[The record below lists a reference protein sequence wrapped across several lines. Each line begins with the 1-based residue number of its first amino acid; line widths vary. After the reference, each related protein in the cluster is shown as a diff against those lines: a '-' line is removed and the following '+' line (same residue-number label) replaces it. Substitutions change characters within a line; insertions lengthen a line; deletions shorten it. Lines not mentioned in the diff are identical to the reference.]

1 MSERARI
8 LEMLKEGKITVAE
21 AEKLL
26 DALGGE
32 EAPEGGL
39 VEMKDK
45 RGRKPRKLHVKVDA
59 LDNSKK
65 AKVNISIPLSIV
77 KTFGPMIINNLPKDA
92 KEELNKSGVDLVG
105 IIRDIDSFIAEASE
119 EDIVNIDT
127 EGDDAAR
134 VRIYLE

>member
-1 MSERARI
+1 MNDRARI

-21 AEKLL
+21 AETLL
-26 DALGGE
+26 DAINGE
-32 EAPEGGL
+32 ETPENGL

-65 AKVNISIPLSIV
+65 AKVNISIPLSLV
-77 KTFGPMIINNLPKDA
+77 KTFGPMIVKNMPKDA
-92 KEELNKSGVDLVG
+92 REELDKSGVDFAG
-105 IIRDIDSFIAEASE
+105 IIRDLDSIVAEASE

-127 EGDDAAR
+127 EGEDAAR